1 MFFFA
6 WNQLPNLISIQNSDY
21 DLIKL
26 IRSLVNCEWI
36 EMKPFH
42 HELQEIKLGKLRWLV
57 LNGSDS
63 SIKITVICDY
73 AFYQC
78 NQIEEIHLMNN
89 NINFVSKSV

>member
-1 MFFFA
+1 
-6 WNQLPNLISIQNSDY
+6 
-21 DLIKL
+21 
-26 IRSLVNCEWI
+26 
-36 EMKPFH
+36 MKPFH
-42 HELQEIKLGKLRWLV
+42 HELQEIKLNKLRWLI